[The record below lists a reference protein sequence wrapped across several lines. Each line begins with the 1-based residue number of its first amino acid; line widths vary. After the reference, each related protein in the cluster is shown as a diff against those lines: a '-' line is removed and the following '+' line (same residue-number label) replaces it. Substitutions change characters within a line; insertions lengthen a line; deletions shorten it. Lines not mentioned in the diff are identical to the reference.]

1 MPPGSSLDPL
11 VSPWTLVCNPEPYS
25 VILGH
30 YGSYLIHLEW
40 VIEAFHYCALQCTVV
55 HYSAILRFLRFL
67 CFLCYFFTF
76 FAWFGFILSYWSP
89 TNTKITFS
97 LLKQTSE
104 FWHLLFRF
112 TRHLLIYMHIVHRL
126 DLFELLFDFKRIQ
139 AVFMFH
145 SPDSSTQICICQ
157 NFGLL
162 ERNKWTCPLFLA
174 FILFPCFTSGQ

>member
-1 MPPGSSLDPL
+1 MDSAHKQP
-11 VSPWTLVCNPEPYS
+11 
-25 VILGH
+25 ILI
-30 YGSYLIHLEW
+30 YCLIISYLIRLEW

-97 LLKQTSE
+97 LLKQTNE

-112 TRHLLIYMHIVHRL
+112 IRHLLLY
-126 DLFELLFDFKRIQ
+126 
-139 AVFMFH
+139 
-145 SPDSSTQICICQ
+145 SSTS
-157 NFGLL
+157 
-162 ERNKWTCPLFLA
+162 
-174 FILFPCFTSGQ
+174 FTSFTSASSGRLSSIFFDDFPKESLKTIWKLGPGYRCRAQVWSEDNSLEMSSTAGDERVILIAFFSGFKHSLASV

>member
-97 LLKQTSE
+97 LLKQMNE
-104 FWHLLFRF
+104 FWHLLFPFIR
-112 TRHLLIYMHIVHRL
+112 RL
-126 DLFELLFDFKRIQ
+126 
-139 AVFMFH
+139 V
-145 SPDSSTQICICQ
+145 ICIEYILNTMRYGVSSVQ
-157 NFGLL
+157 IGRVNQTSKGLL
-162 ERNKWTCPLFLA
+162 EGTISLVRTAKGVFLPEPLGVFWPKAPDLYEPNLVRA
-174 FILFPCFTSGQ
+174 